1 MKKLKKVYNQASNLK
16 NVMDDDPKKS
26 AQQDE
31 INNYTKKIKN
41 LFKKTEQQLKR
52 ISKDGSTD
60 SGQEKAVKMNIQRS
74 LAVQLQELSMKF
86 RKDQS
91 DFMNNLKSMN
101 EGAGSDDEE
110 IDVGFTEDQAARSA
124 AIQQEAVS
132 RKQEIEKIAKSV
144 NELAELFKDL
154 ATLVIDQGTLIDR
167 IDYNLEEAAKQMD
180 KGVEH
185 LVKAEEHQKSSNRIV
200 YCMAC
205 LLVFIAVFIVLLIL
219 KWK

>member
-1 MKKLKKVYNQASNLK
+1 
-16 NVMDDDPKKS
+16 MDDDPKKS
-26 AQQDE
+26 AQQEE

-41 LFKKTEQQLKR
+41 LFKKTETQLKR
-52 ISKDGSTD
+52 ISKDGATD

-74 LAVQLQELSMKF
+74 LAGQLQDLSMKF

-91 DFMNNLKSMN
+91 DFMNSLKSLN
-101 EGAGSDDEE
+101 EGEGSDDEE
-110 IDVGFTEDQAARSA
+110 IDVGFNEDQSARAA
-124 AIQQEAVS
+124 AIQMEAVS

-200 YCMAC
+200 YCMSC
-205 LLVFIAVFIVLLIL
+205 LLILIAVFIVLLIV
-219 KWK
+219 KWS